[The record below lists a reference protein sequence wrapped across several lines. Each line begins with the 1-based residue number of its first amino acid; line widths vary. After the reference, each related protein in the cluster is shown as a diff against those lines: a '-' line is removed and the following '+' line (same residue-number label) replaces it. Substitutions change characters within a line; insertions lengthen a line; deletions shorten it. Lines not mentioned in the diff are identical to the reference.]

1 MHQENI
7 TTFQT
12 PRVLDELPPTASDL
26 AIILQ
31 VPPLSLQ
38 YKVYLYP
45 DKARFIQ
52 ANHRFVVRPTGDYRL
67 QSIDPDAPIPWDSIL
82 QILVSPQTHMMACP
96 ICLSETPVAP
106 RMTRCGHIAC
116 LPCYIRYFASEDVA
130 TGLRG
135 ASLKFRKCPICWDS
149 ISISEIKPVRWYTI
163 DDGMDEENIVVASEP
178 REGFDV
184 AMRLFMRKP
193 GTTLA
198 LPRDDYLPLSQ
209 VAVLPDGDVPWH
221 FVPEILHYAWI
232 VKGSTSYMLT
242 ESEREITE
250 LEQMEK
256 EDETAFGEDGFW
268 TQKAIQR
275 IRDIAENYDD
285 IGQGPARQANLALS
299 TAIRKAE
306 SLDPP
311 PQDIPYHLQPGSPT
325 RTSHQRDTPY
335 LFYQPRSASHYY
347 LSALDI
353 RILRRA
359 FGDYESFPSAI
370 LARVEHI
377 TSPQTIDDDFRKRY
391 KYLGHLPSGCHV
403 AFLECDWSEMVTPQ
417 VLATFASE
425 IDKRR
430 RTRREKLVKEE
441 KERDTEE
448 RNRRFGRRVVGG
460 GGGYTNYAD
469 EEAFVGGATSQDSED
484 VKWVI
489 ANALASVQSGTSPN
503 TSALSTSPPTVVTQ
517 LSTSADINDNTSVAR
532 TVWGT
537 PRIAVTP
544 STATPV
550 VAPSTPKEAVID
562 DDEPGESGGMWTQ
575 NWEEMLKTDKAD
587 VSKSQGP
594 RRKKGKKLVLMS
606 NSVQRGS

>member
-1 MHQENI
+1 
-7 TTFQT
+7 
-12 PRVLDELPPTASDL
+12 
-26 AIILQ
+26 
-31 VPPLSLQ
+31 
-38 YKVYLYP
+38 
-45 DKARFIQ
+45 
-52 ANHRFVVRPTGDYRL
+52 
-67 QSIDPDAPIPWDSIL
+67 
-82 QILVSPQTHMMACP
+82 MACP
-96 ICLSETPVAP
+96 ICLSETPIAP
-106 RMTRCGHIAC
+106 RMARCGHIAC
-116 LPCYIRYFASEDVA
+116 LPCFIRYFASEDVA

-163 DDGMDEENIVVASEP
+163 DDGTDEENIVVASEP

-209 VAVLPDGDVPWH
+209 VAVLPEGDVPWH
-221 FVPEILHYAWI
+221 YVPEILHYAWI
-232 VKGSTSYMLT
+232 VKGSTSYMLA

-306 SLDPP
+306 SIDPL
-311 PQDIPYHLQPGSPT
+311 PQDIPYHFQPGSPT
-325 RTSHQRDTPY
+325 RSPHQRDTPY

-391 KYLGHLPSGCHV
+391 RYLSHLPSGCHV
-403 AFLECDWSEMVTPQ
+403 AFLECDWSEMVDPE
-417 VLATFASE
+417 VLETFALE

-430 RTRREKLVKEE
+430 RMRREKLVREE
-441 KERDTEE
+441 KEREMEE
-448 RNRRFGRRVVGG
+448 RNRRFGRRGVG
-460 GGGYTNYAD
+460 GGGYTNYT
-469 EEAFVGGATSQDSED
+469 EEEVGMGVARSQDSED

-503 TSALSTSPPTVVTQ
+503 TALSTSLPALQ
-517 LSTSADINDNTSVAR
+517 QISTSAETQDNSSVAR

-537 PRIAVTP
+537 PRVASTP
-544 STATPV
+544 SAATPV
-550 VAPSTPKEAVID
+550 VAPSTPKEVVID
-562 DDEPGESGGMWTQ
+562 DDEPGESGGMWAQ
-575 NWEEMLKTDKAD
+575 NWEEMLKADKVD
-587 VSKSQGP
+587 VSKSQGS